1 MTVYL
6 LNTKVESFL
15 THMYFYIN
23 VYKNRLCMH
32 WSHFWLHF
40 SIINNF
46 ANFRRSRVNVFLIKK
61 INTVFIENIAFLV
74 FFLTKK

>member
-15 THMYFYIN
+15 TPMYFYIN

-32 WSHFWLHF
+32 WSHFWLYF
-40 SIINNF
+40 SIINYF
-46 ANFRRSRVNVFLIKK
+46 ANFRRSRVNGVLY
-61 INTVFIENIAFLV
+61 ENPTIIPCGTSKNV
-74 FFLTKK
+74 VSQNPG